1 MNYDIIGDIHGHS
14 AKLEFL
20 LTHLGYRHHDGAWRH
35 ASRCAV
41 FVGDFVDRGPGQIQT
56 LEIVRDM
63 IDAGS
68 AHAVMGNH
76 EFNAIAWHTKD
87 PLVPGAYL
95 RKHTDRNRHQH
106 QSFLDQVGEG
116 STLHD
121 EWVQWFYSLPLWI
134 ETDDFRVVHAC
145 WHPEHM
151 ANLTPL
157 MGPGNT
163 LTPALVEAASRPG
176 RIEFTSLEAICK
188 GLDVLLPSNVSY
200 EDEEGTLRTRSR
212 VRWWDENA
220 RTYRAAAMVRPF
232 EAEQLPDTAIPDE
245 AIVLYDQKK
254 PLFFGHYW
262 LSGTPQV
269 ISPRICCVDY
279 SAARADQPLVAYQWN
294 GEQELTNT
302 HFVSVLPD
310 ATIER
315 GRRPV

>member
-20 LTHLGYRHHDGAWRH
+20 LAQLGYRHHSGAWRH
-35 ASRCAV
+35 PERQAV

-63 IDAGS
+63 IEAGS
-68 AHAVMGNH
+68 AEAVMGNH
-76 EFNAIAWHTKD
+76 EFNAIAWHTQD
-87 PLVPGAYL
+87 PLVPGAHL
-95 RKHTDRNRHQH
+95 RKHTDRNRHHH

-116 STLHD
+116 SALHD
-121 EWVQWFYSLPLWI
+121 EWIRWFYSLPLWI
-134 ETDDFRVVHAC
+134 QKDEFRVVHAC
-145 WHPEHM
+145 WHPGHM
-151 ANLTPL
+151 ANLAPL

-176 RIEFTSLEAICK
+176 NIEFTSLEAICK
-188 GLDVLLPSNVSY
+188 GLDVLLPSSVSY
-200 EDEEGTLRTRSR
+200 ADEEGTIRTRSR

-232 EAEQLPDTAIPDE
+232 ETDQLPETAIPDE

-269 ISPRICCVDY
+269 ISPKICCVDY
-279 SAARADQPLVAYQWN
+279 SAARPDQPLVAYQWN
-294 GEQELTNT
+294 GESELTNA

-315 GRRPV
+315 SRRPA